1 MILRCYSET
10 KEKICLSFYP
20 LLENEYREEKYKLRD
35 SLCLIIYDT
44 DYSELLLE
52 YLKKVYPFQNPITEE
67 LETKFDECFEN
78 LIDKK
83 NWELILNH
91 IKQGMVINKP
101 FKKEIGFYLK
111 FIEWIEDKLLT
122 ADFILVE
129 GNL

>member
-1 MILRCYSET
+1 MILRCYSENR
-10 KEKICLSFYP
+10 EKIYLTFYP
-20 LLENEYREEKYKLRD
+20 IQEKEYREYTFNNSDR
-35 SLCLIIYDT
+35 LCLVVFDT
-44 DYSELLLE
+44 DYSKLLLE

-101 FKKEIGFYLK
+101 VEKEIEFYLK